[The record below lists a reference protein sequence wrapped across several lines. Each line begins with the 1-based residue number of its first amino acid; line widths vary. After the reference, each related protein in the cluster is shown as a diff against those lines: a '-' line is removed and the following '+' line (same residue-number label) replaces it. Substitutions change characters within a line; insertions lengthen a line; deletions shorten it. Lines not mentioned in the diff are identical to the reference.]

1 MFIASG
7 GIFCVMI
14 MTFLFV
20 VISTS
25 LYVILVDWLLDW
37 LLDVTYNLAMRWFDS
52 GIVCLLVCVEC
63 FAAQAPVVG
72 KVMRELGMANC
83 AENNVKS
90 ELTVG
95 G

>member
-1 MFIASG
+1 
-7 GIFCVMI
+7 
-14 MTFLFV
+14 
-20 VISTS
+20 
-25 LYVILVDWLLDW
+25 
-37 LLDVTYNLAMRWFDS
+37 MRWFDS